1 MITFNKNIFICWFQ
15 GKSHL
20 DNYHKSILFNENLK
34 NWQLLNPSW
43 NVYLIDDQQIR
54 DACNTYSKKCLKIY
68 DSFKI
73 MHQKI
78 DFGRYVLLYL
88 YGGIY
93 VDMDMYVLRGLHTSK
108 KFNKLLDRIK
118 FNKKHILGLSLLNLS
133 WYESYISVGKNS
145 FINNAMMISSQYNP
159 IIEKYINC
167 IMEKSLEN
175 SIDEFNQVN
184 NTTGPRY
191 LNKFVDIYLNKFKNV
206 HIEYFPH
213 YYFEPAPTFGDVDI
227 RDETLAIHKM
237 ELSWVPNCYKTPFK
251 SYYMIKPYILV
262 IVIILVLMILII
274 KNKDKIRYIHI

>member
-1 MITFNKNIFICWFQ
+1 MITFNNNIFICWFQ
-15 GKSHL
+15 GKLHL

-43 NVYLIDDQQIR
+43 NVYLIDDQQLR
-54 DACNTYSKKCLKIY
+54 HACKIYSKKCLKIY

-88 YGGIY
+88 YGGMY

-108 KFNKLLDRIK
+108 KFNKLLDIITL
-118 FNKKHILGLSLLNLS
+118 NKKHILGLSLVNS
-133 WYESYISVGKNS
+133 NWYENYIYVGKNS

-175 SIDEFNQVN
+175 SIDDYYKIQ
-184 NTTGPRY
+184 NTTGPY
-191 LNKFVDIYLNKFKNV
+191 YFNKFIEIYKDKFKNI

-213 YYFEPAPTFGDVDI
+213 YYFEPGPAFGDADI
-227 RDETLAIHKM
+227 RDETIAIHKM
-237 ELSWVPNCYKTPFK
+237 ELSWIPNSYKTLIK
-251 SYYMIKPYILV
+251 SYYIIKPYILV
-262 IVIILVLMILII
+262 VVVVLII
-274 KNKDKIRYIHI
+274 MIINKDKIKKLIFL